1 MAKPEPKKYE
11 ALKGVGISGKFF
23 RKGQQFEAALPPAI
37 EQEGIYRQLYRIVP
51 AEVVVKKEAPEPEK
65 KKDKK

>member
-1 MAKPEPKKYE
+1 MAKPELKKYE

-51 AEVVVKKEAPEPEK
+51 AEVVTKKEAPEPEK